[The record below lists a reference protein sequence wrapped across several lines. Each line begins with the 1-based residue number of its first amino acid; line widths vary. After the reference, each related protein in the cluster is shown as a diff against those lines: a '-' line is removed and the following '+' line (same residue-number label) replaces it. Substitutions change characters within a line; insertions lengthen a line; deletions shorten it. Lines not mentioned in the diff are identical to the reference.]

1 LRPDLKSQSID
12 LVRGWL
18 RGEGLV
24 QTRLIC
30 DVRDVAAAHLAAVE
44 YCEALRRNAQGCCP
58 DVGNGRDSGP
68 EGQQR
73 RFILG
78 TAKRV
83 LAADL
88 RAYLAEGL
96 RKCGGDFSLL
106 SACDD
111 WLPEGGLMEMEVE
124 VEQGMRLLAQ
134 NSAYARGRLAHT
146 RTPQET
152 IFDMVAGLHRQHFV

>member
-1 LRPDLKSQSID
+1 VKLCEEMS
-12 LVRGWL
+12 RGMGGGGGG
-18 RGEGLV
+18 RESGL
-24 QTRLIC
+24 
-30 DVRDVAAAHLAAVE
+30 E
-44 YCEALRRNAQGCCP
+44 
-58 DVGNGRDSGP
+58 VG
-68 EGQQR
+68 QR

-78 TAKRV
+78 TEKRV

-88 RAYLAEGL
+88 RVYLAEGL
-96 RKCGGDFSLL
+96 RKCGGDPSLL